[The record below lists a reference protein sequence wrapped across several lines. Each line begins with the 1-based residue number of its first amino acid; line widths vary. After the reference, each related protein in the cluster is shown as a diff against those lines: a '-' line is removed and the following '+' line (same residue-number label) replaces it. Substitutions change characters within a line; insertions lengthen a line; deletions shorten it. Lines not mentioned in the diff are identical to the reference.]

1 MADLADE
8 ALDLLSSSASRWHTL
23 WARGREW
30 RDTALS
36 SAAWKAQLDRRRGE
50 GQTISLIT
58 NKATSPRPDQTDE
71 PWRLWIADDWRRANF
86 VAGGSEVDVVFHGAE
101 WWSNGHG
108 TSRTNGGAPNYGHG
122 QGPGQHLVDTAE
134 YPPLIGVTNV
144 AVGSLLRRETLDVMA
159 TARRELPRR
168 RGLGLH
174 GLVIGDVD
182 EIELSVD
189 RERGV
194 ILRATSWFGG
204 SPCRIIEMTE
214 VTFDEELPVATFE
227 IAPLPGLDWLDVGEG
242 GWPG

>member
-8 ALDLLSSSASRWHTL
+8 ALDLISTSASRWHAL

-36 SAAWKAQLDRRRGE
+36 TAAWKAELDRRRGE
-50 GQTISLIT
+50 GQTPSLIT
-58 NKATSPRPDQTDE
+58 NKATSPRPDQMDE

-122 QGPGQHLVDTAE
+122 QGPGQHLVDLAGYPRLIEVTSVTA
-134 YPPLIGVTNV
+134 
-144 AVGSLLRRETLDVMA
+144 GSLLGRETLDVKA
-159 TARRELPRR
+159 TARRGYRAGED
-168 RGLGLH
+168 GTH

-182 EIELSVD
+182 EIELSID

-194 ILRATSWFGG
+194 ILRAASWFGG
-204 SPCRIIEMTE
+204 SPCRIMEMTE
-214 VTFDEELPVATFE
+214 VAFDEELPVATFE
-227 IAPLPGLDWLDVGEG
+227 IAPLPGLRWLDVGHGEQ
-242 GWPG
+242 PG